1 MSRVRK
7 LDERL
12 LAWVL
17 LGVATCI
24 SAVWLAIAGK
34 DLTFS
39 GDDIFYYAR
48 LITDH
53 GAVHQAGGIEY
64 FFIPHNGHL
73 QILGKLLY
81 RGLFVTVGADYA
93 VFRAIEALAVFAGVL
108 LLFILLRRRVRPLAA
123 LIPCVLLL
131 FFGYGEGSYLW
142 PFNIHTIGA
151 LAFGL
156 GALLTLERDDRRGDV
171 ATCALLIL
179 AVATVE
185 LGLAFT
191 VAVAVSVLRRGD
203 RWRRA
208 WIFLVPLV
216 LFGIW
221 WLWAQKFGQSE
232 VELVNVTLIPIDFTN
247 ALAAVIGSIFGV
259 NPTGSEISP
268 NVTTITPWASVLAG
282 FAVAGLIYRIGRGKV
297 PIGLWVGLA
306 VVLTYWLMITMA
318 DRPPDSTRYL
328 FVGAVAVFL
337 IAASALRGTRITA
350 AGLIVAAGV
359 VAFAIPPN
367 IAKFYDERASSVT
380 DANNTRAEYAML
392 ELARPHV
399 RSDYFPATDEKVS
412 DAGGG
417 VFVPLSA
424 YSYYEAADDFGPI
437 GFSLDELRGEGT
449 GIRHIADA
457 TLIGALELRLKP
469 TGSAADPAACP
480 SSLDGRLGHS
490 VFFFLGRG
498 GVLLGSRAQRPVH
511 VGLGRFGIGGA
522 SVRIGKLRPGEWA
535 DLRIPPD
542 SAPDRWWVTVDGPV
556 YACPPATA
564 GGAEGL

>member
-1 MSRVRK
+1 MERTRK

-12 LAWVL
+12 LAWIL
-17 LGVATCI
+17 LGVAMCI
-24 SAVWLAIAGK
+24 SATWLMIAGK

-48 LITDH
+48 LITDN
-53 GAVHQAGGIEY
+53 GAVHQAGGLEY

-81 RGLFVTVGADYA
+81 RGLFVTVGADYT
-93 VFRAIEALAVFAGVL
+93 VFRAIEIFAAFVCVL
-108 LLFILLRRRVRPLAA
+108 LFFILARRRVRPLAA

-131 FFGYGEGSYLW
+131 FFGYGEGSFLW

-185 LGLAFT
+185 VGLAFT
-191 VAVAVSVLRRGD
+191 VAVAVSVLRGDD

-208 WIFLVPLV
+208 WIFLTPLV
-216 LFGIW
+216 LFAIW
-221 WLWAQKFGQSE
+221 WVWARKFGQSE
-232 VELVNVTLIPIDFTN
+232 VELVNVKLIPINFTN
-247 ALAAVIGSIFGV
+247 ALSAVMGSIFGV
-259 NPTGSEISP
+259 NPTGPEISP

-282 FAVAGLIYRIGRGKV
+282 FAVVGLIYRIRQGKV
-297 PIGLWVGLA
+297 PMGLWVALA
-306 VVLTYWLMITMA
+306 AVLTYWLMITLA

-328 FVGAVAVFL
+328 FVGVVAVFL
-337 IAASALRGTRITA
+337 IAASALRGKKITT
-350 AGLIVAAGV
+350 AGLVAAAAV

-399 RSDYFPATDEKVS
+399 HSDYFPVTDPNVS
-412 DAGGG
+412 NAGGG

-424 YSYYEAADDFGPI
+424 YTYFQAVDEFGPI
-437 GFSLDELRGEGT
+437 GFSLGQLRGASVDL
-449 GIRHIADA
+449 RHIADA
-457 TLIGALELRLKP
+457 TLIGALELAPKP
-469 TGSAADPAACP
+469 TAPPADPPACP
-480 SSLDGRLGHS
+480 SSLDGTPRHS
-490 VFFFLGRG
+490 VFFFLERG
-498 GVLLGSRAQRPVH
+498 GVLLGSRAKRPVRL
-511 VGLGRFGIGGA
+511 GLGRFGVGGA
-522 SVRIGKLRPGEWA
+522 PVSVGKLQPGEWA

-542 SAPDRWWVTVDGPV
+542 SAPDRWWATVDGPV
-556 YACPPATA
+556 YVCPAALA
-564 GGAEGL
+564 G

>member
-1 MSRVRK
+1 MDRIRNV
-7 LDERL
+7 DERL

-17 LGVATCI
+17 LGVAMCI
-24 SAVWLAIAGK
+24 SATWLMIAGK

-48 LITDH
+48 LVVDN
-53 GAVHQAGGIEY
+53 GAVHQAGGLEY

-81 RGLFVTVGADYA
+81 RGLFLTVGADYT
-93 VFRAIEALAVFAGVL
+93 VFRAIEVFAAFVCVL
-108 LLFILLRRRVRPLAA
+108 LLFILLRRRVRPFAA
-123 LIPCVLLL
+123 LIPCILLL
-131 FFGYGEGSYLW
+131 FFGYGEGSFLW

-156 GALLTLERDDRRGDV
+156 GALLTLERDDRRGDI
-171 ATCALLIL
+171 ATCALLVL

-185 LGLAFT
+185 VGLAFCIG
-191 VAVAVSVLRRGD
+191 VAISVLRRDD

-232 VELVNVTLIPIDFTN
+232 VELVNVRLIPINFTN
-247 ALAAVIGSIFGV
+247 ALAAVMGSIFGV

-282 FAVAGLIYRIGRGKV
+282 FAVVGLIYRVKRGRV
-297 PIGLWVGLA
+297 PIGLWIALG
-306 VVLTYWLMITMA
+306 VVLTYWLMITLA

-328 FVGAVAVFL
+328 FVGVVAVFL
-337 IAASALRGTRITA
+337 IAASALRGAKITTTALIA
-350 AGLIVAAGV
+350 AAAV

-399 RSDYFPATDEKVS
+399 HTDYFPVTDPNVS
-412 DAGGG
+412 KAGGG
-417 VFVPLSA
+417 VYVPLSA
-424 YSYYEAADDFGPI
+424 YTYFQAADEFGPI
-437 GFSLDELRGEGT
+437 GFSLDELRGESVD
-449 GIRHIADA
+449 IRHIADA
-457 TLIGALELRLKP
+457 TLIGALELKLKP
-469 TGSAADPAACP
+469 TEAPADPSACP
-480 SSLDGRLGHS
+480 SSLDGSPHHS
-490 VFFFLGRG
+490 VFFFLERG
-498 GVLLGSRAQRPVH
+498 GVQLGSRSKAPVT
-511 VGLGRFGIGGA
+511 VGLGRFGTGGA
-522 SVRIGKLRPGEWA
+522 PVQIGKVQPGEWMN
-535 DLRIPPD
+535 LRIPPD
-542 SAPDRWWVTVDGPV
+542 PDPDRWWVTVDGPV
-556 YACPPATA
+556 YVCPP
-564 GGAEGL
+564 GG